1 LTTTSCG
8 SGEVSGRLASLGVL
22 VVFNW
27 RGETME
33 STVAR
38 LLDKVALLGDVGGY
52 VCFTVMA
59 TAALGRRRAWRG
71 SEKEKLWRGGV
82 DAGGS

>member
-22 VVFNW
+22 VGFNW
-27 RGETME
+27 KGGTRK

-38 LLDKVALLGDVGGY
+38 LLDKVALLGGVGGY

-59 TAALGRRRAWRG
+59 TAAFGRRRARRG
-71 SEKEKLWRGGV
+71 SEEEKLWRGGV